1 MDLKQRVKEDLFA
14 MQDTAYRDFQARLM
28 PTIDIERIIGV
39 RTPALR
45 AYAKNIA
52 KQGFA
57 EQFMEMLPH
66 YYYEE
71 NNLHGYLAEL
81 LKDFDKALEAVDKFL
96 PYVDNWATCDTM
108 CPKVFAKNLPKLY
121 EKIKQ
126 WVASGKTYTVRYG
139 VGMLM
144 GFYLDDAFDAAYP
157 ELVSKI
163 PAGGDYYIDMM
174 ISWYFATALAKQEE
188 AILPYFEKKVLEKSV
203 RNKAIQ
209 KSVESKRITPQMK
222 KYLRGLKVK

>member
-203 RNKAIQ
+203 HNKAIQ